1 MINLQQTRGIFRLS
15 DNFGLPVCPLDH
27 VGEPGGAEQ
36 CSAVNTKPGF
46 SPGWSKVVCYFSTLT
61 LAAIPERL

>member
-1 MINLQQTRGIFRLS
+1 MWANPAVPNSAPR
-15 DNFGLPVCPLDH
+15 
-27 VGEPGGAEQ
+27 
-36 CSAVNTKPGF
+36 SAVNTKPGF

>member
-36 CSAVNTKPGF
+36 CPALRGEHEARFFAGLVESCLLFQHLNSGCH
-46 SPGWSKVVCYFSTLT
+46 S
-61 LAAIPERL
+61 